1 MDVLFFHLS
10 EEFVLA
16 AACDPPEQGQKV
28 LKIDMY
34 IMGKVNACELCLLTG
49 RYHPHNWRNVLTLIH
64 HRSFNSW
71 SF

>member
-1 MDVLFFHLS
+1 MNVLFLHPP

-34 IMGKVNACELCLLTG
+34 IMGKVHA
-49 RYHPHNWRNVLTLIH
+49 
-64 HRSFNSW
+64 
-71 SF
+71 